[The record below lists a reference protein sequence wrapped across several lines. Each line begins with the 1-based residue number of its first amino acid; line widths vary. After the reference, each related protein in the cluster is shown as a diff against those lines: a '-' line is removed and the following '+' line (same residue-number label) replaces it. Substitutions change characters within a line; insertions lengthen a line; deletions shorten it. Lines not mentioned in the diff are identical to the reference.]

1 MVVRREDRAGICCW
15 GEDEAAAAGESGE
28 GAVRVKRIDQDEAVL
43 LVCAKER

>member
-1 MVVRREDRAGICCW
+1 MVVRREDRAGICW